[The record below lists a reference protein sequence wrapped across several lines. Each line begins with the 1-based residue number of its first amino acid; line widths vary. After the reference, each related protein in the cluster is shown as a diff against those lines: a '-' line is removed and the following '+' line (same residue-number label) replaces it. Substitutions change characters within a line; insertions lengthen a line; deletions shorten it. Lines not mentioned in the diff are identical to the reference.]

1 MTAKLKNPAT
11 TTIITDNLVKNNS
24 ENFETEIQAKKPR
37 FSLEYNT
44 KEEENLNNICFDNKQ
59 QQQKFYSLNDNEL
72 KKEINNQ
79 NSFEKTFSQAK
90 TKFLGSLIRSKTNG
104 DNEYFKDGG
113 GTFRQRKDTI
123 NPCDDPE
130 IFREKLF
137 DNEREGGFGWI
148 RGVLIRC
155 ILCIF
160 GATLFLRMSWIVGQA
175 GLILGIFVI
184 ILSFIVVIITAIS
197 MSAIAT
203 NGEVKSGGCYYLISR
218 SLGPEFGGSIGLIL
232 YVANTVNASMNCV
245 GLAEACVEVLKNSF
259 NFSLIDGGI
268 NDVRIY
274 ASLICLILQLIIFV
288 GTEFENRMQLALL
301 GTICLTLISHLIGTF
316 LPLNEYQL
324 KRGIVGYSLAALF
337 DNLGP
342 EFRNV
347 PDAIYGSFNWASIG
361 IIHMFGIYFP
371 AMTGIMAGA
380 NMSGDLR
387 DPSKS
392 IPKGTFCA
400 IGITTLAYGWCMV
413 ITALTTVRDAT
424 GNSLPEY
431 DKHLNRFIPP
441 ECRLNDTCHFGLAN
455 DYQVMTLQGAWEP
468 LIFVG
473 VFATSLS
480 SVSGCLIGAPRIF
493 QALCGDKLFPF
504 IHPFAKGNGK
514 NNDPF
519 RAYFLTLLIALS
531 VIMIGELNPIA
542 DLISNF
548 FLAAFAITNFAC
560 FDASIA
566 KSPGFRPGF
575 RFYNKWL
582 SLFGSI
588 LCVCI
593 MFMLNW
599 LTSLVTF
606 FVFFLLFVFIK
617 YNKSHINWGTST
629 DANRYRRALNS
640 LLKISRTEDHVK
652 NYRPQLL
659 VLTGNPVARQALVDF
674 AYCISNGR
682 SLLLCGH
689 VTPHQSSVQ
698 ATDLIRKLNNRLEN
712 IFF

>member
-1 MTAKLKNPAT
+1 
-11 TTIITDNLVKNNS
+11 
-24 ENFETEIQAKKPR
+24 
-37 FSLEYNT
+37 
-44 KEEENLNNICFDNKQ
+44 
-59 QQQKFYSLNDNEL
+59 
-72 KKEINNQ
+72 
-79 NSFEKTFSQAK
+79 
-90 TKFLGSLIRSKTNG
+90 
-104 DNEYFKDGG
+104 
-113 GTFRQRKDTI
+113 
-123 NPCDDPE
+123 
-130 IFREKLF
+130 
-137 DNEREGGFGWI
+137 
-148 RGVLIRC
+148 
-155 ILCIF
+155 
-160 GATLFLRMSWIVGQA
+160 
-175 GLILGIFVI
+175 
-184 ILSFIVVIITAIS
+184 
-197 MSAIAT
+197 
-203 NGEVKSGGCYYLISR
+203 
-218 SLGPEFGGSIGLIL
+218 
-232 YVANTVNASMNCV
+232 
-245 GLAEACVEVLKNSF
+245 
-259 NFSLIDGGI
+259 
-268 NDVRIY
+268 
-274 ASLICLILQLIIFV
+274 
-288 GTEFENRMQLALL
+288 
-301 GTICLTLISHLIGTF
+301 
-316 LPLNEYQL
+316 
-324 KRGIVGYSLAALF
+324 
-337 DNLGP
+337 
-342 EFRNV
+342 
-347 PDAIYGSFNWASIG
+347 
-361 IIHMFGIYFP
+361 
-371 AMTGIMAGA
+371 MAGA

-424 GNSLPEY
+424 GNSLPEF

-441 ECRLNDTCHFGLAN
+441 ECRLNDTCRFGLAN

-712 IFF
+712 IFFKLNFLFLKIY